1 MTARE
6 ASPYDGPMEPAQR
19 IDQRLRWL
27 YGEEVGA
34 RTARRLLERLSP
46 LTVSEPLLDPRQRRL
61 PFDQRD
67 VVLIT
72 YGDSLLFDGEPTLA
86 TLRRFAVERL
96 KGTISTIHLLPFF
109 PFSSDDGFSVTDFHA
124 VNPRLGEWS
133 DVQRLGQDFRL
144 TFDFVLNHVSRQ
156 SDWFGRYLARDPA
169 FAELALEVN
178 PGADLSAVVRPRAL
192 PLLTPVRRP
201 DGTQVHLWTTFSADQ
216 IDLNFRSPEVLLTM
230 VEVMLHYVRCGAEML
245 RLDAVGFLYKELG
258 TSCMHLPPTHEV
270 IRLLRDVLDLVA
282 PRVAL
287 LTETNVPHAQNVSY
301 FSDGYDEA
309 QLVYNFSLPPLL
321 LHALTTSSTTDLT
334 RWARTLSVP
343 SPATT
348 FFNFTAS
355 HDGIGVRP
363 LEGLL
368 RPEAIEAL
376 AELCQR
382 RGGRVSYREMAGRQV
397 PYELNVTY
405 LDALRGSD
413 AEPGDRHQVQRFLAS
428 QAMALALPGVP
439 AIYVGSLLGSRNWQE
454 GVQQTG
460 APRTINRRRLSLSQ
474 VEAELARAGS
484 PAARVFDGLC
494 RLIRVRTAQP
504 AFDPG
509 AAMELLELDPR
520 CFAIRRTCRRQTL
533 LALCNVSRDR
543 FEVDLPGGAWVD
555 ALGGDGSS
563 CQCVRL
569 EPYQAAWLTEVER

>member
-178 PGADLSAVVRPRAL
+178 PGADLSAVVRPRAD
-192 PLLTPVRRP
+192 R
-201 DGTQVHLWTTFSADQ
+201 
-216 IDLNFRSPEVLLTM
+216 
-230 VEVMLHYVRCGAEML
+230 
-245 RLDAVGFLYKELG
+245 K
-258 TSCMHLPPTHEV
+258 
-270 IRLLRDVLDLVA
+270 
-282 PRVAL
+282 
-287 LTETNVPHAQNVSY
+287 
-301 FSDGYDEA
+301 
-309 QLVYNFSLPPLL
+309 
-321 LHALTTSSTTDLT
+321 
-334 RWARTLSVP
+334 SV
-343 SPATT
+343 
-348 FFNFTAS
+348 
-355 HDGIGVRP
+355 V
-363 LEGLL
+363 
-368 RPEAIEAL
+368 
-376 AELCQR
+376 
-382 RGGRVSYREMAGRQV
+382 
-397 PYELNVTY
+397 
-405 LDALRGSD
+405 
-413 AEPGDRHQVQRFLAS
+413 
-428 QAMALALPGVP
+428 
-439 AIYVGSLLGSRNWQE
+439 
-454 GVQQTG
+454 
-460 APRTINRRRLSLSQ
+460 
-474 VEAELARAGS
+474 
-484 PAARVFDGLC
+484 
-494 RLIRVRTAQP
+494 
-504 AFDPG
+504 
-509 AAMELLELDPR
+509 
-520 CFAIRRTCRRQTL
+520 
-533 LALCNVSRDR
+533 
-543 FEVDLPGGAWVD
+543 
-555 ALGGDGSS
+555 
-563 CQCVRL
+563 
-569 EPYQAAWLTEVER
+569 